1 VRIPAIL
8 SLLILASCN
17 QGSTQ
22 LAGPGDPADLP
33 EATLHNIWPSEDGS
47 SWTYD
52 LALGSSRAVTERPL
66 FETAEEVPA
75 QPSMEQI
82 IAALPTE
89 SLMDSDAL
97 RGSYT
102 IEFDGRAQTE
112 SGAWGKRI
120 VAELENFG
128 PPPAAPKR
136 FEPGDFGMSDLL
148 GRTLRSGGKTEEF
161 ERIPQILFV
170 RGGVWTETEEYV
182 GYLNDLDRDARVFMA
197 TADLMVG
204 STWSTQTIPSIAP
217 YVWLNA
223 QVLDRVDVETPTG
236 QYKDIVRILYVFDTG
251 VIQERSPY
259 ATPEAFSRGLIY
271 ATIDYAPSIGPVHF
285 RECRT
290 MVDKNASGEPVILP
304 ADFEYEA
311 RLTDYN
317 VGDRRW
323 RRR

>member
-1 VRIPAIL
+1 M
-8 SLLILASCN
+8 
-17 QGSTQ
+17 
-22 LAGPGDPADLP
+22 
-33 EATLHNIWPSEDGS
+33 WPSADGS

-52 LALGSSRAVTERPL
+52 LVLGSSGAGIERPV

-89 SLMDSDAL
+89 TLMGSETL

-102 IEFDGRAQTE
+102 IEFNGRGQTE

-136 FEPGDFGMSDLL
+136 LQPEILGECDLL
-148 GRTLRSGGKTEEF
+148 GRTLQNSSKTEEF
-161 ERIPQILFV
+161 ERFPPILFV
-170 RGGVWTETEEYV
+170 RDGVWTETEEYI

-197 TADLMVG
+197 TADLTVG

-217 YVWLNA
+217 FVWLHA
-223 QVLDRVDVETPTG
+223 QVLERVDIETPTG
-236 QYKDIVRILYVFDTG
+236 EYEGIVRILYVFDTG
-251 VIQERSPY
+251 VVQERSPY
-259 ATPEAFSRGLIY
+259 AAPEAYSRPLIF
-271 ATIDYAPSIGPVHF
+271 AIIDYAPSIGPVHF

-290 MVDKNASGEPVILP
+290 MVDKNESGEPVILP
-304 ADFEYEA
+304 ADLEYEGS
-311 RLTDYN
+311 LTGYR
-317 VGDRRW
+317 VLSTSW